1 MLSLCGVKMEFKTA
15 IYALTI
21 ATVLTT
27 PLAASAAGTL
37 TGQVGIQVVISDG
50 CTVGNNDSSG
60 STNNWGSINFGTYAD
75 LANIIDGSV
84 LGSDGSSSVTV
95 TCTSGLSPTLT
106 LDGGLNGSSTLRNMT
121 SGTTLIPYRL
131 YSDSSRST
139 EIAVNG
145 SVSLTA
151 DGTEQDVPIYGR
163 ILPSDQSTTSPASG
177 TYVDTV
183 TATLAW

>member
-1 MLSLCGVKMEFKTA
+1 MEFKSA
-15 IYALTI
+15 VCGLAVAV
-21 ATVLTT
+21 ATVCQPFT
-27 PLAASAAGTL
+27 AQAAGTL
-37 TGQVGIQVVISDG
+37 SGQLGIQVIISEG

-60 STNNWGSINFGTYAD
+60 STNDWGSINFGTYAD

-84 LGSDGSSSVTV
+84 LGSDGSSTVTV
-95 TCTSGLSPTLT
+95 TCTSGLSPTMT
-106 LDGGLNGSSTLRNMT
+106 LDGGLNGSSTLRNMS
-121 SGTTLIPYRL
+121 SGSTLIPYRL

-151 DGTEQDVPIYGR
+151 DGTEQDIPIYGR
-163 ILPSDQSTTSPASG
+163 ILPSDQSTTAPASG

>member
-1 MLSLCGVKMEFKTA
+1 MEFKSA
-15 IYALTI
+15 FCALSMAVI
-21 ATVLTT
+21 CSSPLTVQ
-27 PLAASAAGTL
+27 AAGTL

-60 STNNWGSINFGTYAD
+60 TTNDWGSINFGTYAD

-145 SVSLTA
+145 SVSLSA
-151 DGTEQDVPIYGR
+151 DGTAQNVPIYGR
-163 ILPSDQSTTSPASG
+163 ILPSDQSTTAPASG